1 MMPINKRIKLDHQLP
16 NIARDIHT
24 IQQAAYSIEAL
35 LLEVEYFPP
44 LNLSPIDIQQSS
56 IDYQGILVDDVL
68 VGTIGYEFVE
78 SDRSQNITCLVVLP
92 QWHRQ
97 GIATALLTNLLAEST
112 SIVTV
117 STAVKNQPATSLYAK
132 FGFIEIDR
140 VIKDSI
146 EIVNLQRI
154 NEPQLLPVIKGII

>member
-1 MMPINKRIKLDHQLP
+1 MMLITKSLKLDHHLP

-35 LLEVEYFPP
+35 LLEVKYFPP
-44 LNLSPIDIQQSS
+44 LELSPIDIQQSS
-56 IDYQGILVDDVL
+56 IDYQGILVKDML
-68 VGTIGYEFVE
+68 VGVIGYEFIE
-78 SDRSQNITCLVVLP
+78 LDRSQNITCLVVSP

-97 GIATALLTNLLAEST
+97 GIATALLTNLLAAST

-117 STAVKNQPATSLYAK
+117 STAVKNQPAISLYAK

-140 VIKDSI
+140 VMKDSI

-154 NEPQLLPVIKGII
+154 N

>member
-1 MMPINKRIKLDHQLP
+1 MLITKSLKLDHHLP
-16 NIARDIHT
+16 NIARDIHAV
-24 IQQAAYSIEAL
+24 QQAAYSIEAL

-44 LNLSPIDIQQSS
+44 LELDPIDIQQSS
-56 IDYQGILVDDVL
+56 IDYQGILVEDIL
-68 VGTIGYEFVE
+68 VGAIGHELTE
-78 SDRSQNITCLVVLP
+78 PDRSQNITCLVVLP

-97 GIATALLTNLLAEST
+97 GIATALLTNLLAEAK

-117 STAVKNQPATSLYAK
+117 STATKNQPAISLYAK

-146 EIVNLQRI
+146 EIVNLQKV
-154 NEPQLLPVIKGII
+154 N